1 VYAAGEGIRIESNS
15 IILDSLYLLR
25 FRTGSNTDGAAGAMS
40 WNTTEETVDLV
51 TDQGAVTGHLM
62 ESVYYNARNSTGTP
76 IPISYVV
83 MAAGTTGNTGRILI
97 APAIADGSVNSEYI
111 LGITAQAIGN
121 NSNGKVQHFGKIR
134 GIQTNGSNF
143 GETWLDG
150 DVLYCSAAT
159 PGYLTKVQ
167 PAAPN
172 LKVPIAIVIHAHPN
186 NGTLFVRP
194 SHFPDLAQ
202 INDVQLSSPT
212 NGQVLT
218 YNSTLSRWENA
229 TPADPSSTNELQTLS
244 TGTNT
249 LTLSNGGGT
258 VTVDTDPASD
268 VTGSGANG
276 QVSFWT
282 GAQTQS
288 GDNGLFWDNTNKRL
302 GVGTISPSTAF
313 HVQGASTLAGLT
325 TVSGDIRPSVNNT
338 YNVGSSTLGFLGMY
352 ASNSGIWYFGS
363 AEFARRGGS
372 GGVEFS
378 TAGNNLTIFNS
389 DRTAEIGRFTS
400 TNRNLLLGTTSDVAR
415 LHVVGSGTSSSTWTA
430 QFHNSAGNN
439 NALMIRDDGN
449 IGINTNTPNARLQVQ
464 GADTSNSNWTAQF
477 HNSLGNSNSLM
488 IRNDGNVGI
497 GTTGTTARLVVRAS
511 GSSSG
516 STAMLVENSGGT
528 SMLMVREDGNVGIGT
543 NTPSFNLEVVGQS
556 RIGGNFDVSTNTSF
570 FVTGSRTDRRIT
582 NTFTG
587 SITNSV
593 GYFAGTVDMR
603 GSQAFTA
610 FNGMTFAVNNQNTS
624 ASNNITAGN
633 FTVTNDAAN
642 AGLSRGIGVVGRF
655 VNSSNVAAND
665 IRCVQGDVSNLLTG
679 STISNLYLYRA
690 EVASNL
696 GTITNTYGYFVGD
709 ITAGTQVNTPYSFY
723 AIDPN
728 AFNYFA
734 GSTGI
739 GTTTPAQTLDVAGTM
754 RLTGSTGTGTTLM
767 ARNAAGDV
775 SAVTV
780 GSGLNLSNNTLTATG
795 GGTGTLTGSGTATQ
809 VAFWG
814 GTTGSTSTA
823 LSGSSSLY
831 WDGINNRLG
840 IGTSTPSAPLTIK
853 SYGNSISTNEAF
865 SIFNSAATPL
875 NLLTVL
881 ENGNIGIGGQTSP
894 IYKLDILGNLRLG
907 TSSIQFGIGESGGN
921 SVILGSLTNHPY
933 RFIVNTNEAA
943 RFTTDRNLS
952 IGATGSTA
960 RLLVVGSQPSGTT
973 TWTAQFHN
981 ALGNSNSLMI
991 RDDGNVGVG
1000 TSTPNFK
1007 LTVQAN
1013 DAGLLVSGANVSPF
1027 TQIIASFVYG
1037 GNGNTINVEN
1047 RGGRA
1052 SFQARATTA
1061 VGAAASPLFL
1071 NPNGGTVSVNNDNPD
1086 ASAIFDV
1093 RSTTQGFLP
1102 PRMSTANRNLIS
1114 SPATGL
1120 QVYNSSLNVMQHY
1133 NGVSWV
1139 NEANPILTRVSTGT
1153 TQVELFLD
1161 GVSSRFG
1168 LVGTNKVWNFR
1179 IQLCAIVASAGT
1191 GTLDIADSYISEHLI
1206 GIKRSGSSI
1215 NVVGGGVVQNLIG
1228 ANTQMED
1235 SVVTIT
1241 GDSGTESIR
1250 VFYTPPSGAAA
1261 NTVIR
1266 ISATLYYTEAGV

>member
-1 VYAAGEGIRIESNS
+1 
-15 IILDSLYLLR
+15 
-25 FRTGSNTDGAAGAMS
+25 
-40 WNTTEETVDLV
+40 
-51 TDQGAVTGHLM
+51 
-62 ESVYYNARNSTGTP
+62 
-76 IPISYVV
+76 
-83 MAAGTTGNTGRILI
+83 
-97 APAIADGSVNSEYI
+97 
-111 LGITAQAIGN
+111 
-121 NSNGKVQHFGKIR
+121 
-134 GIQTNGSNF
+134 
-143 GETWLDG
+143 
-150 DVLYCSAAT
+150 
-159 PGYLTKVQ
+159 
-167 PAAPN
+167 
-172 LKVPIAIVIHAHPN
+172 
-186 NGTLFVRP
+186 
-194 SHFPDLAQ
+194 
-202 INDVQLSSPT
+202 
-212 NGQVLT
+212 
-218 YNSTLSRWENA
+218 
-229 TPADPSSTNELQTLS
+229 
-244 TGTNT
+244 
-249 LTLSNGGGT
+249 
-258 VTVDTDPASD
+258 
-268 VTGSGANG
+268 
-276 QVSFWT
+276 
-282 GAQTQS
+282 
-288 GDNGLFWDNTNKRL
+288 LFWDNTNKRL